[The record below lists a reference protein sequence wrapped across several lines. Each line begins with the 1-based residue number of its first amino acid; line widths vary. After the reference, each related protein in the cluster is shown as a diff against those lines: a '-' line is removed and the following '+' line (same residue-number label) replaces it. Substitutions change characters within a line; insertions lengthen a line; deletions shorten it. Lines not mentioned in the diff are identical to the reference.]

1 MATGHCYGSAIMR
14 SACFVAVALALVAS
28 TPLPVCGQSQMEMN
42 EQSGKR
48 LEKADAEL
56 NKVYKQ
62 VLAQRASDPEFLAVL
77 KESQRAWLKHVELH
91 MKVLFFV
98 KEGENPRE
106 VYGSVYPTEY
116 AEAKT
121 ALLNVRIKDLK
132 DLLLD

>member
-1 MATGHCYGSAIMR
+1 MRALCVIFTAITLGTSA
-14 SACFVAVALALVAS
+14 
-28 TPLPVCGQSQMEMN
+28 PLPIIAQSQMEMN

-62 VLAQRASDPEFLAVL
+62 VLAQHTEEPEFAAAI
-77 KESQRAWLKHVELH
+77 KESQRAWLKHVEAH

-98 KEGENPRE
+98 KQGENPRE
-106 VYGSVYPTEY
+106 VYGSVYPMEY

-121 ALLNVRIKDLK
+121 ALLNARIKDLK
-132 DLLLD
+132 DLLVE

>member
-1 MATGHCYGSAIMR
+1 
-14 SACFVAVALALVAS
+14 
-28 TPLPVCGQSQMEMN
+28 MELN

-48 LEKADAEL
+48 LEKAEAEL

-62 VLAQRASDPEFLAVL
+62 VLAQRASDPAFSAVL

-98 KEGENPRE
+98 NEGENPRE

-121 ALLNVRIKDLK
+121 KLLNARIKDLK